1 MSSQTSNIAE
11 WYKEEIR
18 YRRSPRLVKKID
30 MAQIEIENPPQK
42 IEPPKG
48 GIIQLIAPTLCMMLV
63 TVAVSIFMKQSS
75 YVLMSV
81 SGTLVTLIVS
91 IAKFVSD
98 RKECKRLNKK
108 RKVFYE
114 EYLLK
119 LRKEIYERK
128 EAELVADAYNYPAL
142 DKLEAMIAGRS
153 HRLYE
158 RNYNDKDFL
167 HLVLGHTD
175 TEISFP
181 IIIQHDELSMEED
194 ELITEA
200 KSIREEAKMLPNKP
214 VVIDLKNAHL
224 GLVGEKENVH
234 EQIKLIVSQITFF
247 QSYHDVEIVVIYDGK
262 YNKDFQWMRWYPHL
276 KLNALNVSGCINSE
290 KMRDQVLGSLTQILK
305 ERQEKLDES
314 KKESKFLPHYIFIID
329 EPKLIMDH
337 SIMEYLNKD
346 GKALGFSIIYTS
358 YFQADL
364 PEYIGTVFSIDN
376 SAEGTLLLNEKELVG
391 KQLTLNHVGNVDL
404 EKMARDT
411 GILKHEQGVVSHIPE
426 SITFFEMYQ
435 VERPEDLHVRER
447 WQKNESHKSL
457 AVPLG
462 VRAKD
467 DYVSLNLHEK
477 AHGPHGLVAGTTGS
491 GKSEIVQ
498 SYILSLAVNFHPY
511 EVGFLLIDYKGG
523 GMANLFK
530 DLPHLLGTITNLDGS
545 ESMRAMASIKSEL
558 ARRQQI
564 FSQYEVNHINAYNKL
579 FKLGKAKEPL
589 PHLFLISDEFAELK
603 KEQPDFM
610 SELISAARIGRS
622 LGIHLIL
629 ATQKPTGVVDDQIWT
644 NSKFKLALKVQNE
657 GDSKEII
664 KTPDAAFITQA
675 GRAYLQVGNNEIY
688 ELFQS
693 AWSGAAYSV
702 NDEGEMVDER
712 VYLVNDLG
720 QGELINQDLSKQEDG
735 NQIKATQ
742 LDVVVSHIHDM
753 FAKENLPRVKS
764 PWLPS
769 LKRLIVNPYIQKER
783 IQDRKGQEETD
794 LTVHLGMVDIPEQQK
809 QIEYRMDIPEDGN
822 LSIYG
827 SSGFGKTFT
836 LSSIMLELALK
847 NPASQLHFYIMDFGN
862 SGLISFKNLP
872 HTADYMSLD
881 EMEKIDKF
889 LNLMQEEIKRR
900 KRSFA
905 KASAMNFT
913 MYNQVAEERL
923 PAIILF
929 IDNYDVIREMEN
941 DMETI
946 LTQFTRDGVG
956 IGIYTVITATR
967 TSAVRYTVQNNF
979 KNKLALFMYDE
990 SDIQAVV
997 GRPPYAL
1004 GEIKGR
1010 GFVKLENVNQIQLYT
1025 VADAGNLLDYMEQVK
1040 CYVEEID
1047 QVYTGKR
1054 PKAIPML
1061 PDELTLNNLWT
1072 YCENASVNLIPIGLD
1087 AENVEVQYLDLNQH
1101 RQILIGTS
1109 QSGKTN
1115 LLKVLLA
1122 AIDSSV
1128 SIYLIDSKASEL
1140 IACQSQENITY
1151 ISCEKESIIKL
1162 GELLARVMEERKNGY
1177 EEERETNPELIP
1189 KMYYEQQP
1197 NVVVLVEEWDDFAE
1211 YMEDYETEQVQSIM
1225 TMLDQCG
1232 ITLITTAASGRLRG
1246 YDPVTQYIKEAM
1258 YGVIL
1263 GNPSE
1268 QSVFD
1273 VPYIRDANSDVSLGY
1288 VTAKGKLTKVK
1299 IPLM

>member
-1 MSSQTSNIAE
+1 MSNIAE

-30 MAQIEIENPPQK
+30 TTQIEVEKPPQK

-63 TVAVSIFMKQSS
+63 TVAVSIFMKQGS
-75 YVLMSV
+75 YVLMSA
-81 SGTLVTLIVS
+81 SGTIVTMIVS
-91 IAKFVSD
+91 VVKFVND
-98 RKECKRLNKK
+98 RKDCKKLNKK
-108 RKVFYE
+108 RKLFYE

-119 LRKEIYERK
+119 LRKIIYKRR
-128 EAELVADAYNYPAL
+128 EAELEADAYNYPAL
-142 DKLEAMIAGRS
+142 DKIEKMIARRS

-167 HLVLGHTD
+167 HLVLGHQD

-181 IIIQHDELSMEED
+181 IILQQEEMSMEED
-194 ELITEA
+194 ELIVEA
-200 KSIREEAKMLPNKP
+200 KNIRNEAKILPHKP
-214 VVIDLKNAHL
+214 VVVDLKNAHL

-234 EQIKLIVSQITFF
+234 EQIKLIVSQLAFF
-247 QSYHDVEIVVIYDGK
+247 HSYHDIEIIIIYDGK
-262 YNKDFQWMRWYPHL
+262 YDRDFQWMRWYPHL

-290 KMRDQVLGSLTQILK
+290 RMRDQVLGSLTQILK

-314 KKESKFLPHYIFIID
+314 KKESKFLPHYVFITD

-337 SIMEYLNKD
+337 SIMEYLDKD

-364 PEYIGTVFSIDN
+364 PEYIGTVFSVDN
-376 SAEGTLLLNEKELVG
+376 SIEGTLLLNERELVEKSLILDHIG
-391 KQLTLNHVGNVDL
+391 DVDL

-411 GILKHEQGVVSHIPE
+411 SVLKHEQGMVSHIPE

-435 VERPEDLHVRER
+435 IDRPEQLHVRKR
-447 WQKNESHKSL
+447 WQEHESHKSL

-462 VRAKD
+462 VRAKED
-467 DYVSLNLHEK
+467 FVYLNLHEK

-530 DLPHLLGTITNLDGS
+530 ELPHLLGTITNLDGS

-564 FSQYEVNHINAYNKL
+564 FSQFEVNHINAYNKL
-579 FKLGKAKEPL
+579 FKLGKVAEPL

-610 SELISAARIGRS
+610 SELVSAARIGRS

-693 AWSGAAYSV
+693 AWSGAPYSI
-702 NDEGEMVDER
+702 NNEGEMVDER

-742 LDVVVSHIHDM
+742 LDVVVSHIHDV
-753 FAKENLPRVKS
+753 FEKENLPRVKS

-769 LKRLIVNPYIQKER
+769 LEKLIVNPYIREDCIRDEKEER
-783 IQDRKGQEETD
+783 EMDFI
-794 LTVHLGMVDIPEQQK
+794 VHLGMVDIPEQQK
-809 QIEYRMDIPEDGN
+809 QIEYQMDFPEDGN

-827 SSGFGKTFT
+827 SSGFGKTFA
-836 LSSIMLELALK
+836 LSSMMLELALK
-847 NPASQLHFYIMDFGN
+847 NPASLLHFYIMDFGN
-862 SGLISFKNLP
+862 SGLIPFKNLP
-872 HTADYMSLD
+872 HTADYMGLD
-881 EMEKIDKF
+881 EMDKINKF
-889 LNLMQEEIKRR
+889 FKLLQEEIKKR
-900 KRSFA
+900 KRNLA
-905 KASAMNFT
+905 KESAMNFT
-913 MYNQVAEERL
+913 MYNQIAEEKL

-946 LTQFTRDGVG
+946 LTQITRDGVS
-956 IGIYTVITATR
+956 IGIYSVITATR

-979 KNKLALFMYDE
+979 RNKIALFMYDE
-990 SDIQAVV
+990 SDIHAVV

-1004 GEIKGR
+1004 SEIKGR
-1010 GFVKLENVNQIQLYT
+1010 GFVKQENVNQIQLYT
-1025 VADAGNLLDYMEQVK
+1025 VASADNLLDYMNQVK
-1040 CYVEEID
+1040 HYVQEID

-1054 PKAIPML
+1054 PKEIPML
-1061 PDELTLNNLWT
+1061 PDELTVSGLRT
-1072 YCENASVNLIPIGLD
+1072 YCEMVSMNLIPIGLD
-1087 AENVEVQYLDLNQH
+1087 EENVKAQCLDLNQY
-1101 RQILIGTS
+1101 RQILVGTS

-1115 LLKVLLA
+1115 LLKTLLVS
-1122 AIDSSV
+1122 IDSSIP
-1128 SIYLIDSKASEL
+1128 IYLIDSKASEL
-1140 IACQSQENITY
+1140 IAYQSQKNVIY
-1151 ISCEKESIIKL
+1151 INCDKDSIMQL
-1162 GELLARVMEERKNGY
+1162 GELLEKVMEKRKNGY
-1177 EEERETNPELIP
+1177 ERAKENNCELIP
-1189 KMYYEQQP
+1189 KLYYEQQS

-1211 YMEDYETEQVQSIM
+1211 YMEDYDTEQVQAVMS
-1225 TMLDQCG
+1225 TLDQCG
-1232 ITLITTAASGRLRG
+1232 ITLITTATSGRLRG

-1273 VPYIRDANSDVSLGY
+1273 VPYMRDTNLDVSLGY
-1288 VTAKGKLTKVK
+1288 TVAKGKLTKIK
-1299 IPLM
+1299 MPLV